1 MRLDLKYRVSIGVLK
16 IIALLP
22 FWVLYRI
29 SDLVFLVI
37 FYLVRYRRRVVRTN
51 LDLAFGKSR
60 TKGEIDAIERKFYR
74 HLCDLFVESIKLL
87 HISDREMLRRFVVTN
102 GEVIN
107 ETSSEG
113 SSQLIMLGH
122 YCNWEWV
129 QAISLY
135 MNLNDNIV
143 AGQIYKPLH
152 DELMDRIMQKIRSR
166 FNLANIPQNRAI
178 RNLLEIQKMGK
189 LFIIG
194 LICDQRPS
202 GYKFHHWGKLFGID
216 TPLTLGG
223 EGIGL
228 KANAHFLYGAI
239 DKPKRGYY
247 TLTYEKLPPPQEGT
261 EMEEGYYTKLF
272 MSKLEESIEKAPQF
286 WLWSHKIWKRGID
299 SKMTGYYK

>member
-1 MRLDLKYRVSIGVLK
+1 MLK
-16 IIALLP
+16 IVALLP
-22 FWVLYRI
+22 FWVLYLI

-37 FYLVRYRRRVVRTN
+37 FYMVRYRRHVVRTN
-51 LDLAFGKSR
+51 LNLAFGESR
-60 TKGEIDAIERKFYR
+60 SQEEINTIERKFYR

-87 HISDREMLRRFVVTN
+87 HVSDREMLRRFVVTN
-102 GEVIN
+102 GEVVN

-113 SSQLIMLGH
+113 HSQLIMLGH

-135 MNLNDNIV
+135 MNLNERIV

-152 DELMDRIMQKIRSR
+152 EELIDRIMQKIRSR
-166 FNLANIPQNRAI
+166 FNLANIPQHRAI
-178 RNLLEIQKMGK
+178 RQLFEIQNMGK

-202 GYKFHHWGKLFGID
+202 GSKFHHWGKLFGLD

-223 EGIGL
+223 EKIGL
-228 KANAHFLYGAI
+228 KADARFLYGSI
-239 DKPKRGYY
+239 NKSKRGYY
-247 TLTYEKLPPPQEGT
+247 TLTYEKLPPPQEGA

-272 MSKLEESIEKAPQF
+272 MSKLEESIEREPQY

-299 SKMTGYYK
+299 SKVTGYYK